1 MTPSDSDP
9 GSGGPGGSFG
19 DPFASD
25 AGHERAERGS
35 GGSTL
40 SQEVLLWGSE
50 RPAPAP
56 EQPDEVRP
64 PRSPSGGNGQ
74 GSRRRHSS
82 GHRHSSGLRRSS
94 SYRRSRRRSR
104 SRSRNRR
111 PRASLMHRF
120 QRAWSEH
127 PVRTRGGLVAIVLL
141 CAGVAI
147 VAAAYWQAYH
157 VYKDLRGAVP
167 QFEQAKADLVHG
179 KIPSESQLALIT
191 AGPSR
196 AQYDVDHAAFPYRLV
211 GSVPVLGAPVKAA
224 TWASAA
230 ANEDA
235 QAVSTMHDIVQAVIG
250 DRAAKSGSLRDA
262 TIPIY
267 QRGAINVALLKKE
280 LPQIADLLTSL
291 QAGAADMRRVPAI
304 PFVSSERQLKQQV
317 LQNSATAIS
326 LVQRGLAGARLLPG
340 FLGAD
345 GPRTYFVALQ
355 TSVDQ
360 RATGGAV
367 LGYALIQ
374 IDHGRVRLLHGGGIN
389 EIDRPSGI
397 PNLHVS
403 PAVDWYLRNTG
414 AKFLINNSANY
425 GPDFPA
431 VAQAWAQMVQKVTGL
446 HIDGAIAF
454 DPFAVQAMLRG
465 QGQLRIP
472 AYPHQRIGAANVV
485 KVVSYDQFFLPQAQQ
500 IALPGQLVAAAFK
513 DMERPRDFY
522 TLATGLGKAIP
533 GRHIQIWAA
542 IPKEEDLVKSLGWD
556 GALSSG
562 PGDTLALAYDKRISG
577 KQDYWTRQ
585 SIDYDVSIQSSGAIH
600 SSYRVTV
607 SDDIPHLGQSGRMV
621 PHVTPWGLN
630 VAMLNLYVPKQARFQ
645 SVAPDYREFPIGFV
659 HPDTYVRFVKPRGF
673 VQHDE
678 GPHKVFTQTVTAYPA
693 HPGTVTF
700 RYSVP
705 GVVQNA
711 SGGKVYRLT
720 VDAQPLY
727 HPASMTIR
735 VQLPP
740 GTNVKAAAP
749 VAGQDWTIN
758 GNVLT
763 VHLTLSQG
771 FTTSISF

>member
-1 MTPSDSDP
+1 MV
-9 GSGGPGGSFG
+9 
-19 DPFASD
+19 
-25 AGHERAERGS
+25 
-35 GGSTL
+35 L
-40 SQEVLLWGSE
+40 VLL
-50 RPAPAP
+50 
-56 EQPDEVRP
+56 
-64 PRSPSGGNGQ
+64 
-74 GSRRRHSS
+74 
-82 GHRHSSGLRRSS
+82 L
-94 SYRRSRRRSR
+94 
-104 SRSRNRR
+104 
-111 PRASLMHRF
+111 
-120 QRAWSEH
+120 
-127 PVRTRGGLVAIVLL
+127 
-141 CAGVAI
+141 AGVAL
-147 VAAAYWQAYH
+147 VADAYWQAYH
-157 VYKDLRGAVP
+157 VYKDLRGVVP

-179 KIPSESQLALIT
+179 KLPSDAQFQLIV

-196 AQYDVDHAAFPYRLV
+196 AEYDIDHAGFPYRLV
-211 GSVPVLGAPVKAA
+211 GAIPLVGTPVKAA
-224 TWASAA
+224 TWGAAA

-235 QAVSTMHDIVQAVIG
+235 QAMTTMQEIVVKVLDPTG
-250 DRAAKSGSLRDA
+250 KSGSLRDS
-262 TIPIY
+262 TLPIY
-267 QRGAINVALLKKE
+267 QNGRINIGVLRQVIPDLGSLL
-280 LPQIADLLTSL
+280 ASL
-291 QAGAADMRRVPAI
+291 QAGAADMRRVPTI
-304 PFVSSERQLKQQV
+304 PFYSKETQLKQEV

-340 FLGAD
+340 FLGAS

-355 TSVDQ
+355 NSVDQ

-374 IDHGRVRLLHGGGIN
+374 VDNGRVRLLHGGGIN